1 MWRVLCCQAI
11 DELLS
16 YDADPCLPLTHG
28 VGNVLCIASSTEYE
42 HRRTPLNR
50 LKLVSAPARLAVSQA
65 RVAVAGLSTVDA
77 TSHVL

>member
-1 MWRVLCCQAI
+1 MCVVFQAI

-50 LKLVSAPARLAVSQA
+50 LKLVSAPVARLVASCA
-65 RVAVAGLSTVDA
+65 RVAVAGLSAVDA
-77 TSHVL
+77 TLHVL